1 MSAGVAQR
9 QGEAI
14 DVLGD
19 TQLLAGD
26 LDGDGQSGGRR
37 SGGDSNDH
45 IPQQAARAR
54 FSAGG
59 TGRRTGRKRL
69 LKFDVTWPI

>member
-19 TQLLAGD
+19 TQLLAGN
-26 LDGDGQSGGRR
+26 LDGQSGGTR

-45 IPQQAARAR
+45 IPQ
-54 FSAGG
+54 
-59 TGRRTGRKRL
+59 
-69 LKFDVTWPI
+69 

>member
-1 MSAGVAQR
+1 MSADVAQR

-14 DVLGD
+14 DVFGD

-37 SGGDSNDH
+37 SDGDSNDH
-45 IPQQAARAR
+45 IPQ
-54 FSAGG
+54 
-59 TGRRTGRKRL
+59 
-69 LKFDVTWPI
+69 